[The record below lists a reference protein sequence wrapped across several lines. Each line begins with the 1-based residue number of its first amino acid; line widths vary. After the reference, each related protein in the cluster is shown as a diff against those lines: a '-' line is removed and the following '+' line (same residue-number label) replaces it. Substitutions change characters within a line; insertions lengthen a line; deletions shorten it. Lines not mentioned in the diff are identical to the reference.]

1 MGEAELYAGGRREAD
16 DVTNL
21 NQINSQRQLLR
32 VFGGLNEGYAC
43 SEAELSREK
52 NFSSR
57 GYPALETRK
66 PRRKVRQATGMN
78 GMYHLNGL
86 LTVEGT
92 TLRYAPDDGSDTVEL
107 KDALTDSEKKMV
119 GMGTKVLIWPDKM
132 SFDTAAGTLSAL
144 GSGWQQG
151 GKSLTVTP
159 CDAAGVVYTPNKF
172 GATEPESPKNGDV
185 WLKQA
190 EDAPWSYRDALKLYS
205 TAGGWQNILLNYCRV
220 TCEGLGE
227 AFKAGDTVTLTG
239 IPGVV
244 KNAYSA
250 DFGGDVVVD
259 DVAGDSVILSIAPDI
274 ESVLYYGT
282 CVVTGQ
288 SVVWT
293 AMDGKTTQTFDGPF
307 PDVTAQRRVPD
318 LDWLTEHNNRVWGC
332 SSTENVIYA
341 CKLGDATNWFSY
353 RGTAADSYAVTVGS
367 DGAFTGA
374 ATCMGYALFFKENTL
389 HKLYGSKPSDFQLSS
404 LRCRGVAKGAARSL
418 CVINET
424 LYYLSPDGVMAWD
437 GSIPTKVSTAL
448 DPARLRNVKSALGGA
463 LDGRYYLHL
472 VRGSGEAQA
481 VRLLVYDTERGLWQ
495 EEDVCSYEM
504 AGSGGQLYLWDG
516 KAIWAADAD
525 REENWQQAGGI
536 EDGVSFELVSG
547 DIGLDGPEELYLSRL
562 TLRLEAEVKSRIE
575 VAVSYDSGAWET
587 LAQLTADGRRCFDV
601 PFVPRRCG
609 SLRLRLKGRG
619 QLTLRSLTRTSAAA
633 KGGILAQEVN

>member
-1 MGEAELYAGGRREAD
+1 MLL
-16 DVTNL
+16 TNRTGVK
-21 NQINSQRQLLR
+21 NTRDLLR
-32 VFGGLNEGYAC
+32 AFGGLNETYGC
-43 SEAELSREK
+43 TEAEYSGGM
-52 NFSSR
+52 NFSAR
-57 GYPALETRK
+57 DFPALSTRL
-66 PRRKVRQATGMN
+66 PRRRLQELAGLN

-86 LTVEGT
+86 LTVCGQDLVYTPDE
-92 TLRYAPDDGSDTVEL
+92 APAQPVTV
-107 KDALTDSEKKMV
+107 KNAVADSRKTMV
-119 GMGTKVLIWPDKM
+119 GIGTRILIFPDKVA
-132 SFDTAAGTLSAL
+132 FDTADGSAAPLGAAWEAGSLSVSFA
-144 GSGWQQG
+144 
-151 GKSLTVTP
+151 P
-159 CDAAGVVYTPNKF
+159 CDASGNTYEVKDKGTK
-172 GATEPESPKNGDV
+172 EPEHPQDGQ
-185 WLKQA
+185 LF
-190 EDAPWSYRDALKLYS
+190 LKLNEPDKPYS
-205 TAGGWQNILLNYCRV
+205 AENTLEVYSEASGNWTVIPLDYCLVTAEGIGAEFRV
-220 TCEGLGE
+220 W
-227 AFKAGDTVTLTG
+227 DTVTLTG
-239 IPGVV
+239 TGAEQAGQWAGLDGDRIVYGVTETTLRLRADPGGEHFYGRLVH
-244 KNAYSA
+244 NGSSA
-250 DFGGDVVVD
+250 
-259 DVAGDSVILSIAPDI
+259 
-274 ESVLYYGT
+274 
-282 CVVTGQ
+282 
-288 SVVWT
+288 VWVS
-293 AMDGKTTQTFDGPF
+293 MDGTQREEYF
-307 PDVTAQRRVPD
+307 PAEGVKAERRVPD
-318 LDWLTEHNNRVWGC
+318 LEYLTECDNRVWGC
-332 SSTENVIYA
+332 SSSENVIYA
-341 CKLGDATNWFSY
+341 CKLGDPTNWFSY
-353 RGTAADSYAVTVGS
+353 RGIAADSYAVTVGS

-437 GSIPTKVSTAL
+437 GSIPNKVSTAL

-547 DIGLDGPEELYLSRL
+547 NIGLDSPEELYLSRL

-609 SLRLRLKGRG
+609 SLRFRLKGRG

>member
-1 MGEAELYAGGRREAD
+1 MIS
-16 DVTNL
+16 TSL

-43 SEAELSREK
+43 SEAELSEEK

-66 PRRKVRQATGMN
+66 PRRKVREAAGMN

-92 TLRYAPDDGSDTVEL
+92 TLRYAPDDGSAAVEL
-107 KDALTDSEKKMV
+107 KGALSDNEKRLV

-132 SFDTAAGTLSAL
+132 SFDTASGTLSAL
-144 GSGWQQG
+144 GSSWQQG
-151 GKSLTVTP
+151 GVRLTVTP
-159 CDAAGVVYTPNKF
+159 CDAAGVVYTPNLF
-172 GATEPESPKNGDV
+172 GATEPESPENGDV

-239 IPGVV
+239 IPSVV
-244 KNAYSA
+244 KNAYSS
-250 DFGGDVVVD
+250 DFSGDVVVD

-367 DGAFTGA
+367 DGG
-374 ATCMGYALFFKENTL
+374 
-389 HKLYGSKPSDFQLSS
+389 LY
-404 LRCRGVAKGAARSL
+404 RCG
-418 CVINET
+418 
-424 LYYLSPDGVMAWD
+424 
-437 GSIPTKVSTAL
+437 
-448 DPARLRNVKSALGGA
+448 
-463 LDGRYYLHL
+463 YLHGIRAFL
-472 VRGSGEAQA
+472 QGERSAQA
-481 VRLLVYDTERGLWQ
+481 VRHQAQRLPDEQHPVFGRGQRCAPESLRHQ
-495 EEDVCSYEM
+495 R
-504 AGSGGQLYLWDG
+504 
-516 KAIWAADAD
+516 DA
-525 REENWQQAGGI
+525 
-536 EDGVSFELVSG
+536 VLP
-547 DIGLDGPEELYLSRL
+547 L
-562 TLRLEAEVKSRIE
+562 
-575 VAVSYDSGAWET
+575 
-587 LAQLTADGRRCFDV
+587 DGRRHGV
-601 PFVPRRCG
+601 GRQPAHQGVGLAGRRTPQPCDESRRRRAG
-609 SLRLRLKGRG
+609 GPVLPAHRKLRRAE
-619 QLTLRSLTRTSAAA
+619 AA
-633 KGGILAQEVN
+633 GIRH

>member
-1 MGEAELYAGGRREAD
+1 MLL
-16 DVTNL
+16 TNRTGVK
-21 NQINSQRQLLR
+21 NTRDLLR
-32 VFGGLNEGYAC
+32 AFGGLNETYGC
-43 SEAELSREK
+43 TEAEYSGGM
-52 NFSSR
+52 NFSAR
-57 GYPALETRK
+57 DFPALSTRL
-66 PRRKVRQATGMN
+66 PRRRLQELAGLN

-86 LTVEGT
+86 LTVCGQDLVYTPDE
-92 TLRYAPDDGSDTVEL
+92 APAQPVTV
-107 KDALTDSEKKMV
+107 KNSVADSRKTMV
-119 GMGTKVLIWPDKM
+119 GIGTKILIFPDKVA
-132 SFDTAAGTLSAL
+132 FDTADGSAAPLGAAWEAGSLSVSFA
-144 GSGWQQG
+144 
-151 GKSLTVTP
+151 P
-159 CDAAGVVYTPNKF
+159 CDASGNTYEVKDKGTK
-172 GATEPESPKNGDV
+172 EPEHPQDGQ
-185 WLKQA
+185 LF
-190 EDAPWSYRDALKLYS
+190 LKLNEPDKPYS
-205 TAGGWQNILLNYCRV
+205 AENTLEVYSEASGNWTVIPLDYCLVTAEGIGAEFRV
-220 TCEGLGE
+220 W
-227 AFKAGDTVTLTG
+227 DTVTLTG
-239 IPGVV
+239 TGAEQAGQWAGLDGDRIVYGVTETTLRLRADPGGEHFYGRLVH
-244 KNAYSA
+244 NGSSA
-250 DFGGDVVVD
+250 
-259 DVAGDSVILSIAPDI
+259 
-274 ESVLYYGT
+274 
-282 CVVTGQ
+282 
-288 SVVWT
+288 VWVS
-293 AMDGKTTQTFDGPF
+293 MDGTQREEYF
-307 PDVTAQRRVPD
+307 PAEGVKVERRVPD
-318 LDWLTEHNNRVWGC
+318 LEYLTECDNRVWGC
-332 SSTENVIYA
+332 SSSENVIYA
-341 CKLGDATNWFSY
+341 CKLGDPTNWFSY
-353 RGTAADSYAVTVGS
+353 RGIAADSYAVTVGS

-547 DIGLDGPEELYLSRL
+547 NIGLDSPEELYLSRL

>member
-1 MGEAELYAGGRREAD
+1 MIS
-16 DVTNL
+16 TSL

-43 SEAELSREK
+43 SEAELSEEK

-66 PRRKVRQATGMN
+66 PRRKVREAAGMN

-92 TLRYAPDDGSDTVEL
+92 TLRYAPDDGSATVEL
-107 KDALTDSEKKMV
+107 KGALSDNEKRLV
-119 GMGTKVLIWPDKM
+119 GIGTKVLIWPDKM
-132 SFDTAAGTLSAL
+132 SFDTASGTLSAL
-144 GSGWQQG
+144 GSSWQQG
-151 GKSLTVTP
+151 GVSLTVTP
-159 CDAAGVVYTPNKF
+159 CDAAGVVYTPNLF
-172 GATEPESPKNGDV
+172 GATEPESPENGDV

-220 TCEGLGE
+220 TCKGLGE

-239 IPGVV
+239 IPSVV
-244 KNAYSA
+244 KNAYSS
-250 DFGGDVVVD
+250 DFSGDVVVD

-374 ATCMGYALFFKENTL
+374 ATCMGYVLFFKENGL
-389 HKLYGSKPSDFQLSS
+389 HKLYGTKPSDYQMSS
-404 LRCRGVAKGAARSL
+404 IQCSGVAKGAHQSL

-424 LYYLSPDGVMAWD
+424 LYYLSMDGVMAWD
-437 GSIPTKVSTAL
+437 GSLPTKVSGAL
-448 DPARLRNVKSALGGA
+448 DAAKLSNVQSAVGGA
-463 LDGRYYLHL
+463 LDGRYYLHIS
-472 VRGSGEAQA
+472 RESA
-481 VRLLVYDTERGLWQ
+481 RLLVYDTEKGLWS
-495 EEDVCSYEM
+495 EEDVCSCDM
-504 AGSGGQLYLWDG
+504 TSTGGQLYLWDG
-516 KAIWAADAD
+516 QALWAADPT
-525 REENWQQAGGI
+525 REPDWQTT
-536 EDGVSFELVSG
+536 DGVETDIPFELVTG
-547 DIGLDGPEELYLSRL
+547 DVGLDGTEQRYLSRL
-562 TLRLEAEVKSRIE
+562 TLRLDAECTSTVE
-575 VAVSYDSGAWET
+575 VAVSYDGGAWET
-587 LAQLTADGRRCFDV
+587 VASLAAQGSRRSFDL

-609 SLRLRLKGRG
+609 SLRLRLRGKG
-619 QLTLRSLTRTSAAA
+619 QITLRSLVRTIAPA
-633 KGGILAQEVN
+633 KGKLWEEDASWQA

>member
-1 MGEAELYAGGRREAD
+1 MLL
-16 DVTNL
+16 TNRTGVK
-21 NQINSQRQLLR
+21 NTRDLLR
-32 VFGGLNEGYAC
+32 AFGGLNETYGC
-43 SEAELSREK
+43 TEAEYSGGM
-52 NFSSR
+52 NFSAR
-57 GYPALETRK
+57 DFPALSTRL
-66 PRRKVRQATGMN
+66 PRRRLQELAGLN

-86 LTVEGT
+86 LTVCGQDLVYTPDE
-92 TLRYAPDDGSDTVEL
+92 APAQPVTV
-107 KDALTDSEKKMV
+107 KNAVADSRKTMV
-119 GMGTKVLIWPDKM
+119 GIGTKILIFPDKVA
-132 SFDTAAGTLSAL
+132 FDTADGSAAPLGAAWEAGSLSVSFA
-144 GSGWQQG
+144 
-151 GKSLTVTP
+151 P
-159 CDAAGVVYTPNKF
+159 CDASGNTYEVKDKGTK
-172 GATEPESPKNGDV
+172 EPEHPQDGQ
-185 WLKQA
+185 LF
-190 EDAPWSYRDALKLYS
+190 LKLNEPDKPYS
-205 TAGGWQNILLNYCRV
+205 AENTLEVYSEASGNWTVIPLDYCLVTAEGIGAEFRV
-220 TCEGLGE
+220 W
-227 AFKAGDTVTLTG
+227 DTVTLTG
-239 IPGVV
+239 TGAEQAGQWAGLDGDRIVYGVTETTLRLRADPGGEHFYGRLVH
-244 KNAYSA
+244 NGSSA
-250 DFGGDVVVD
+250 
-259 DVAGDSVILSIAPDI
+259 
-274 ESVLYYGT
+274 
-282 CVVTGQ
+282 
-288 SVVWT
+288 VWVS
-293 AMDGKTTQTFDGPF
+293 MDGTQREEYF
-307 PDVTAQRRVPD
+307 PAEGVKAERRVPD
-318 LDWLTEHNNRVWGC
+318 LEYLTECDNRVWGC
-332 SSTENVIYA
+332 SSSENVIYA
-341 CKLGDATNWFSY
+341 CKLGDPTNWFSY
-353 RGTAADSYAVTVGS
+353 RGIAADSYAVTVGS

-547 DIGLDGPEELYLSRL
+547 NIGLDSPEELYLSRL

-575 VAVSYDSGAWET
+575 VAVSYDSGEWET

-601 PFVPRRCG
+601 PLVPRRCG

>member
-1 MGEAELYAGGRREAD
+1 MGEAELYAGRRREAD

-43 SEAELSREK
+43 SEAELSEEK

-66 PRRKVRQATGMN
+66 PRRKVREAAGMN

-86 LTVEGT
+86 VTVQGT
-92 TLRYAPDDGSDTVEL
+92 TLRYAPDDGSAAVEL
-107 KDALTDSEKKMV
+107 KGALSDNEKRLV
-119 GMGTKVLIWPDKM
+119 GIGTKVLIWPDKM
-132 SFDTAAGTLSAL
+132 SFDTVSGTLSAL
-144 GSGWQQG
+144 GSSWQQG
-151 GKSLTVTP
+151 GNSLTVTP

-172 GATEPESPKNGDV
+172 GATEPESPETGDV

-220 TCEGLGE
+220 TCKGLGE

-239 IPGVV
+239 IPSVV
-244 KNAYSA
+244 KNAYSS
-250 DFGGDVVVD
+250 DFSGDVVVD

-293 AMDGKTTQTFDGPF
+293 AMDG
-307 PDVTAQRRVPD
+307 
-318 LDWLTEHNNRVWGC
+318 
-332 SSTENVIYA
+332 
-341 CKLGDATNWFSY
+341 TNWFSY

-374 ATCMGYALFFKENTL
+374 ATCMGYVLFFKENGL
-389 HKLYGSKPSDFQLSS
+389 HKLYGTKPSDYQMSS
-404 LRCRGVAKGAARSL
+404 IQCSGVAKGAHQSL

-424 LYYLSPDGVMAWD
+424 LYYLSMDGVMAWD
-437 GSIPTKVSTAL
+437 GSLPTKVSASL
-448 DPARLRNVKSALGGA
+448 DEERLSHVTRAAAGG
-463 LDGRYYLHL
+463 LVGRYYLHTES
-472 VRGSGEAQA
+472 SGGQ
-481 VRLLVYDTERGLWQ
+481 RLLVYDTEKGLWH
-495 EEDVCSYEM
+495 EEDATGWAMCST
-504 AGSGGQLYLWDG
+504 GRQLYLWD
-516 KAIWAADAD
+516 KEAIWAADGS
-525 REENWQQAGGI
+525 REASGE
-536 EDGVSFELVSG
+536 EDTVEYEAVTG
-547 DIGLDGPEELYLSRL
+547 DIGLGNPDDKYCSRVTVRLDAMERTVVTLWASFDGGEWQEMGR
-562 TLRLEAEVKSRIE
+562 V
-575 VAVSYDSGAWET
+575 D
-587 LAQLTADGRRCFDV
+587 TAGKRVRV
-601 PFVPRRCG
+601 NLPFVPTRHDTM
-609 SLRLRLKGRG
+609 RLRLTGKGQIAVRSIAMTLSSSEGGRVNGGVPRRG
-619 QLTLRSLTRTSAAA
+619 
-633 KGGILAQEVN
+633 

>member
-1 MGEAELYAGGRREAD
+1 MLL
-16 DVTNL
+16 TNRTGVK
-21 NQINSQRQLLR
+21 NTRDLLR
-32 VFGGLNEGYAC
+32 AFGGLNETYGC
-43 SEAELSREK
+43 TEAEYSGGM
-52 NFSSR
+52 NFSAR
-57 GYPALETRK
+57 DFPALSTRL
-66 PRRKVRQATGMN
+66 PRRRLQELAGLN

-86 LTVEGT
+86 LTVCGQDLVYTPDE
-92 TLRYAPDDGSDTVEL
+92 APAQPVTV
-107 KDALTDSEKKMV
+107 KNSVADSRKTMV
-119 GMGTKVLIWPDKM
+119 GIGTKILIFPDKVA
-132 SFDTAAGTLSAL
+132 FDTADGSVAPLGAAWEAGSLSVSFA
-144 GSGWQQG
+144 
-151 GKSLTVTP
+151 P
-159 CDAAGVVYTPNKF
+159 CDASGNTYEVKDKGTK
-172 GATEPESPKNGDV
+172 EPEHPQDGQ
-185 WLKQA
+185 LF
-190 EDAPWSYRDALKLYS
+190 LKLNEPDKPYS
-205 TAGGWQNILLNYCRV
+205 AENTLEVYSEASGNWTVIPLDYCLVTAEGIGAEFRV
-220 TCEGLGE
+220 W
-227 AFKAGDTVTLTG
+227 DTVTLTG
-239 IPGVV
+239 TGAEQAGQWAGLDGDRIVYGVTETTLRLRADPGGEHFYGRLVH
-244 KNAYSA
+244 NGSSA
-250 DFGGDVVVD
+250 
-259 DVAGDSVILSIAPDI
+259 
-274 ESVLYYGT
+274 
-282 CVVTGQ
+282 
-288 SVVWT
+288 VWVS
-293 AMDGKTTQTFDGPF
+293 MDGTQREEYF
-307 PDVTAQRRVPD
+307 PAEGVKAERRVPD
-318 LDWLTEHNNRVWGC
+318 LEYLTECDNRVWGC
-332 SSTENVIYA
+332 SSSENVIYA
-341 CKLGDATNWFSY
+341 CKLGDPTNWFSY
-353 RGTAADSYAVTVGS
+353 RGIAADSYAVTVGS

-609 SLRLRLKGRG
+609 SLRFRLKGRG